1 MELNMTQHDF
11 DLIRDLHKE
20 ARGRRPSYDWDVW
33 FAALPLAEKQEVWND
48 LVAESNKRDA
58 EEASAEQWHCR
69 EFRDAI
75 RATMRAGAP
84 SVDDALSWLY
94 GYHANGVKP
103 YSVQDIEHWVWDNG
117 ILFTPLGKAVVQRL
131 DAITDYKEW

>member
-1 MELNMTQHDF
+1 MTQQEF

-20 ARGRRPSYDWDVW
+20 ARGRRPSAEWTEWY
-33 FAALPLAEKQEVWND
+33 FSLAFNAKQAIWNSLID
-48 LVAESNKRDA
+48 ESVRRD
-58 EEASAEQWHCR
+58 EERASAEQWHCR

-103 YSVQDIEHWVWDNG
+103 YSVQDIEHWVWDMG

-131 DAITDYKEW
+131 DAITDYSEV

>member
-1 MELNMTQHDF
+1 MTQQEF

-33 FAALPLAEKQEVWND
+33 FDSLSLTDKQGVWNG
-48 LVAESNKRDA
+48 LVDESQDRDN
-58 EEASAEQWHCR
+58 EEARAEQRCCR
-69 EFRDAI
+69 QFRDAI

-94 GYHANGVKP
+94 GYHAHGVKP
-103 YSVQDIEHWVWDNG
+103 YSVQDIEHWVWDLG
-117 ILFTPLGKAVVQRL
+117 ILFTPLGKAVVERL